1 MEDTVIHKIYRLYGA
16 DMSYYGSTH
25 QPLYERKATHKSH
38 FKTWKNGKCKWKCAS
53 YDILDA
59 CDDWDLEIVETL
71 PANSSKA
78 EVLNREKWWITNNE
92 CINKNSPL
100 QTKEELKEYKRVWAE
115 NTRRKKGVAPK
126 ETDKEIIKENAKA
139 TRQEYLKNL
148 PPEVK
153 EERLK
158 MRRENRKELTEEQ
171 KEQARE
177 RARKQREKK
186 HITP

>member
-16 DMSYYGSTH
+16 GMSYYGSTH
-25 QPLYERKATHKSH
+25 QPLYERKATHKSQH
-38 FKTWKNGKCKWKCAS
+38 KNNRSCCAS
-53 YDILDA
+53 KLIMDA
-59 CDDWDLEIVETL
+59 CEDWDVEIVEIL
-71 PANSSKA
+71 PANSSKDH
-78 EVLNREKWWITNNE
+78 VLLREKWWITNNE
-92 CINKNSPL
+92 CVNKNSPL

-115 NTRRKKGVAPK
+115 NARRKKGIVPK
-126 ETDKEIIKENAKA
+126 ETDQEKIKENAKK
-139 TRQEYLKNL
+139 TRKEYLKNL
-148 PPEVK
+148 PQEVK
-153 EERLK
+153 EDRLK